1 MGPPT
6 AAALWNSP
14 TYKLPGCFW
23 ALTSPRQVSQ
33 PSEPLLPGEFPCFP
47 LLWPL
52 TSITRTPDRVAQ
64 QSLCVL
70 LPPPGHIIFLNQPP
84 DPLDPV

>member
-6 AAALWNSP
+6 AAALWNSL

-23 ALTSPRQVSQ
+23 AVASPRQVSQ
-33 PSEPLLPGEFPCFP
+33 ASEPLLPGEFLSFP

-70 LPPPGHIIFLNQPP
+70 LLPLGHTVF
-84 DPLDPV
+84 